1 MTSINPLELFLWT
14 FRRKEKDVINLYNTL
29 SDVMRLATGG
39 DMLNFGYWQD
49 DTTSPLVAQNHL
61 CSTFGKMAKLQ
72 SGQRI
77 IDVGSGLGAPALNW
91 YDDYSPVDIT
101 CVNINFQQLKDSKNI
116 PSNFVNSTAT
126 LLPFENQ
133 SVDRVLAFESAQHF
147 KPLRNFLSESSRIL
161 KDDDGLLALA
171 IPVMVEETS
180 VPLAKLGIL
189 SMTWS
194 SEHYS
199 INHVKSLI
207 KDEHYDI
214 LEEKKIGSNVYDPL
228 ADYYTKNRDLI
239 KSRILK
245 QYPAYVENILFKSI
259 TKMKQASQKR
269 IIDYLL
275 ITCKK

>member
-1 MTSINPLELFLWT
+1 M
-14 FRRKEKDVINLYNTL
+14 INLYNSL

-49 DTTSPLVAQNHL
+49 NVDSPLDAQNHL
-61 CSTFGKMAKLQ
+61 CNTFGKMAKLQ

-91 YDDYSPVDIT
+91 YNDYSPVDIT
-101 CVNINFQQLKDSKNI
+101 CVNINFQQLKNSKNI
-116 PSNFVNSTAT
+116 SSNFVNSTAT

-147 KPLRNFLSESSRIL
+147 KPLRNFFSESSRIL
-161 KDDDGLLALA
+161 KDDGLLALA
-171 IPVMVEETS
+171 IPVMVQDTS
-180 VPLAKLGIL
+180 VPLTKLGIL

-199 INHVKSLI
+199 IDHVKSLL
-207 KDEHYDI
+207 KEEPYDI
-214 LEEKKIGSNVYDPL
+214 LEEKMIGSQVYDPL
-228 ADYYTKNRDLI
+228 ADYYTKNRNLI

-245 QYPAYVENILFKSI
+245 LYPAYVENILFKSI
-259 TKMKQASQKR
+259 TKMKQVSQKR